1 MGGTTSEKELRGAT
15 SSSGEVAH
23 LDLRRCSSSPTAELS
38 LKSGRGT
45 TMIGTTNI
53 GQCLMP
59 HARDRSGT
67 RVTTWVQATA
77 HPTRASLDVD
87 MATVLETLSALA
99 AKISLS
105 IFFLKE
111 SMVKDFFGNE
121 SYLFIFSL
129 KESLAKD
136 L

>member
-1 MGGTTSEKELRGAT
+1 MGT

-23 LDLRRCSSSPTAELS
+23 LDLRQCSSSPTAELS

-59 HARDRSGT
+59 PARDRSGT
-67 RVTTWVQATA
+67 RVTTWAQATA

-87 MATVLETLSALA
+87 MATVWETLSASA
-99 AKISLS
+99 AEISLS
-105 IFFLKE
+105 IFSLRFL
-111 SMVKDFFGNE
+111 FLRN
-121 SYLFIFSL
+121 IFSL
-129 KESLAKD
+129 SIFS
-136 L
+136 